1 MEEDFNF
8 IELSEKDGK
17 GKIKI
22 DGTDIKSI
30 TGYEIKRDTDIVE
43 VKITINVPSKNLKTN
58 VIP

>member
-1 MEEDFNF
+1 MEKEFNF
-8 IELSEKDGK
+8 IELAEKDGK

-22 DGTDIKSI
+22 DGVNIKGI